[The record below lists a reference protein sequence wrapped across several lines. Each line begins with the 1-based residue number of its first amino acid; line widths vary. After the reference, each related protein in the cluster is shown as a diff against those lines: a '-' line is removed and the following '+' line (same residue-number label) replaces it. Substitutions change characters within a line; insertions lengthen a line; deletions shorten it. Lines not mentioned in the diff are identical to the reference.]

1 VLSEG
6 TYTSSHPKTWQFPKK
21 YPEANNGD
29 SGAGALRQRDKRAAE
44 VVAVA
49 IPGGPVLGVPEGAGT
64 SLANLFDLAARS
76 GSATAPPAWRNPA
89 ANFQCNVRYRTD

>member
-6 TYTSSHPKTWQFPKK
+6 TYTRSHPKTGQFPKK

-44 VVAVA
+44 LVAVA
-49 IPGGPVLGVPEGAGT
+49 IPGGRAPVPEGAGT